1 MKTSIDK
8 PKGAVNV
15 VVHLSNTLLTDA
27 LKQHLS
33 GHLAGYHF
41 LTPGE
46 ARSSGYAPS
55 LILVDSASVSDRL
68 HDEYDTSR
76 TLVVDTRLAHR
87 DIVRLIDQHRIAG
100 VVTANSSIALLDK
113 AMKAVLDGDLWFGR
127 DMVHALISAR
137 SGVKEGDVPFE
148 NGESLSPREK
158 DVISLIC
165 NGYTNKEVAV
175 HLALSEQTIKTHLS
189 RIFKK
194 LQVTNRSQLVV
205 MCTRN
210 GLL

>member
-1 MKTSIDK
+1 M
-8 PKGAVNV
+8 
-15 VVHLSNTLLTDA
+15 
-27 LKQHLS
+27 
-33 GHLAGYHF
+33 
-41 LTPGE
+41 
-46 ARSSGYAPS
+46 
-55 LILVDSASVSDRL
+55 
-68 HDEYDTSR
+68 
-76 TLVVDTRLAHR
+76 VDTRLAHR

-137 SGVKEGDVPFE
+137 SGVKEGDIPFE

-175 HLALSEQTIKTHLS
+175 HLALSEQTIRTHLS

-194 LQVTNRSQLVV
+194 TPGYQSLPACCDVHTKRIALSSDCAASYESRALQL
-205 MCTRN
+205 
-210 GLL
+210 

>member
-8 PKGAVNV
+8 PKGSVSV

-33 GHLAGYHF
+33 GRLAGYHF

-46 ARSSGYAPS
+46 ARSSGYAPA
-55 LILVDSASVSDRL
+55 LILVDSASISDRL

-76 TLVVDTRLAHR
+76 TLVVDTRLAHH

-100 VVTANSSIALLDK
+100 VVTTNSSLALLDK
-113 AMKAVLDGDLWFGR
+113 AMKAVLAGDLWFGR
-127 DMVHALISAR
+127 DMVHALISTR
-137 SGVKEGDVPFE
+137 SGAKGGAVPSE

-175 HLALSEQTIKTHLS
+175 HLALSEQTIKAHLS